1 MKKKLFVAC
10 LCGLSLFIFTTVAF
24 AHDGYWGDANVPLEI
39 DWIGST
45 SELDLNHDD
54 ANDWKGYATLTV
66 KNVCGEDWGDF
77 HLKLRCSW
85 GGDVNFD
92 DTPPPQLWL
101 REGYTWQEYEELRWL
116 IDNEAAGGATM
127 DLFFDDNP
135 IGRDETAK
143 IRVYTNNTA
152 HHWTSFKVS
161 VYPTPVPEPATL
173 ILLGLGAAALI
184 RRK

>member
-1 MKKKLFVAC
+1 MKKKLFIAC
-10 LCGLSLFIFTTVAF
+10 LCSISLFLFTTIAF
-24 AHDGYWGDANVPLEI
+24 AHDGSWGDANEPLDI

-45 SELDLNHDD
+45 TELNLTHDD
-54 ANDWKGYATLTV
+54 ANDWKGWATLTLR
-66 KNVCGEDWGDF
+66 NVCGVDWGDF
-77 HLKLRCSW
+77 HLKIRCSY

-101 REGYTWQEYEELRWL
+101 REGSTWQEYEALTWS
-116 IDNEAAGGATM
+116 IDNEATDGAEM
-127 DLFFDDNP
+127 NLFFYDSP
-135 IGRDETAK
+135 IEAGEKAK

-152 HHWTSFKVS
+152 HHWSSFQLC

-173 ILLGLGAAALI
+173 VLLGLGAVALI